1 MHKIEYETEELTPL
15 ERAEIHTDKVIDYQ
29 KKYNVS
35 QKKIAY
41 IIGKNLLL
49 YVCML
54 IPLLLI
60 SFIWAEVKFVAYNN
74 KLIAE
79 GILTVLLFI
88 FGEDAMV
95 RLGTEGGQLD
105 QEFINAKREFDV
117 AIKKANEVGTML
129 LGVFCDWQIDV
140 ELAQA
145 ISYRLKMLRLT
156 PKMWEEIKKLS
167 PEEMEARFGKS
178 KAKKMREIINLKPI
192 ELNETI
198 LLYNGEYTARGGVPE
213 SGHASLHKKR
223 RNISRVIY
231 SVFTVLLTIAIF
243 PVLTSEAS
251 VARIIYT
258 VIKLIVLLV
267 HMGCGYDRGARA
279 FNTTEVNHLKAKT
292 NYLIQYI
299 KFIEDKIYLKLG
311 DKYGDISQ
319 FVGWENLNENVQE
332 NMTFEAA

>member
-1 MHKIEYETEELTPL
+1 MTRIEYETQDMSFAEET
-15 ERAEIHTDKVIDYQ
+15 ESYSDKVSDYQ

-95 RLGTEGGQLD
+95 RLGTEGGKLD
-105 QEFINAKREFDV
+105 QEFIDAKREFDV

-145 ISYRLKMLRLT
+145 ISYRLK
-156 PKMWEEIKKLS
+156 I
-167 PEEMEARFGKS
+167 EARFGKS

-223 RNISRVIY
+223 QNISRAIY

-258 VIKLIVLLV
+258 VIKFTVLLF
-267 HMGCGYDRGARA
+267 HMARGYDRGARA
-279 FNTTEVNHLKAKT
+279 FNTTEVKHLKAKT

-319 FVGWENLNENVQE
+319 FVGDVVN
-332 NMTFEAA
+332 